1 MADADVDGAH
11 IRTLL
16 LTFFFRNMRELIDAG
31 YMYIAQPPLYL
42 LKQGKE
48 ELYFYTEREWDEYRK
63 QVDGEKKLDPQRF
76 KGLGEMDAAQ
86 LWDTTMDPERRTLLR
101 VTLEDAATADRLFS
115 VLMGEDVPAR
125 KEWIEENAKDVQ
137 NLDV

>member
-31 YMYIAQPPLYL
+31 YIYLAQPPLYL
-42 LKQGKE
+42 LKQGRE
-48 ELYFYTEREWDEYRK
+48 ELYFYTEREWDTWRK
-63 QVDGEKKLDPQRF
+63 ENGNGKKLDPQRF
-76 KGLGEMDAAQ
+76 KGLGEMNADQ
-86 LWDTTMDPERRTLLR
+86 LWQTTMDPEQRTLLQ
-101 VTLEDAATADRLFS
+101 VTLEDAALADRLFTI
-115 VLMGEDVPAR
+115 LMGEDVQAR
-125 KEWIEENAKDVQ
+125 KEFIEQNAKDVQ